1 MLDGFKEEDIR
12 WSFYAA
18 KVRGVENPSV
28 GQAMKGTESKE
39 WATAIQNEVE
49 QALFG
54 TGTLVDTGRP
64 MPHDAIKAWITMQL
78 KKKFHPDGK
87 VDKFKARGCLMGNML
102 EKGYAETYSPTI
114 GALTYAIAQEIAVID
129 EMQSI
134 LVDTISAFLMQKYPW
149 ETSHLYVRFDP
160 KVEQICNLPAGRWY
174 QVRTYMYGLPDAG
187 LAYYIEYSTLL
198 VKQGYTRSKFDPCL
212 FFRFEDED
220 RVYVWIHVDDTFVC
234 ASKHDMLSQFVER
247 VETRYAVTK
256 KESVENYVG
265 VHYEKMDDGSVK
277 LTQPKILD
285 DLFVKHSITDR
296 PSVKTPGS
304 YPSNKPRD
312 ETPFDSTEFLG
323 LLGSLL
329 YVLKSRPDVG
339 FNVSWAATKAN
350 NPTKEDWSELLR
362 VLQYLYQTRTKGLI
376 LRKQQKGCAL
386 ELFCY
391 VDASYLL
398 YPDSK
403 SQTGFCL
410 SFNDNGFFYTKSLKQ
425 TVVTTSSTHAEMRAL
440 FQLVGEILFVELICE
455 ELRRPVKQPAVIM
468 EDNQA
473 VVSLVAK
480 DAGVSKGSKH
490 FMMLVNYLR
499 EKVKEGTID
508 VRIIGTELN
517 LADIETKNLFGQ
529 DFSYKRQRLLGQE
542 PHEEEVQPVAKKLR
556 ANLTPL
562 V

>member
-1 MLDGFKEEDIR
+1 
-12 WSFYAA
+12 
-18 KVRGVENPSV
+18 
-28 GQAMKGTESKE
+28 
-39 WATAIQNEVE
+39 
-49 QALFG
+49 
-54 TGTLVDTGRP
+54 
-64 MPHDAIKAWITMQL
+64 
-78 KKKFHPDGK
+78 
-87 VDKFKARGCLMGNML
+87 
-102 EKGYAETYSPTI
+102 
-114 GALTYAIAQEIAVID
+114 
-129 EMQSI
+129 
-134 LVDTISAFLMQKYPW
+134 
-149 ETSHLYVRFDP
+149 
-160 KVEQICNLPAGRWY
+160 
-174 QVRTYMYGLPDAG
+174 
-187 LAYYIEYSTLL
+187 
-198 VKQGYTRSKFDPCL
+198 
-212 FFRFEDED
+212 
-220 RVYVWIHVDDTFVC
+220 
-234 ASKHDMLSQFVER
+234 
-247 VETRYAVTK
+247 
-256 KESVENYVG
+256 
-265 VHYEKMDDGSVK
+265 
-277 LTQPKILD
+277 
-285 DLFVKHSITDR
+285 
-296 PSVKTPGS
+296 
-304 YPSNKPRD
+304 
-312 ETPFDSTEFLG
+312 
-323 LLGSLL
+323 
-329 YVLKSRPDVG
+329 VG